1 MGGAAKIPEAA
12 EDRVGSFGEGAACP
26 WLQPPRAVSQLPR
39 SCPAMEGSSSML
51 DAEAVADLVLLDPL
65 TEESL
70 VQTLQERFRRHD
82 IYTYI
87 GNVVISVNP
96 YQALPIYTPEKVEEY
111 HNCSFFAVKPHI
123 YAIADDAYRSLRDRD
138 RDQCILI
145 TGESGAGKTGT
156 GRAAGGAQGTERGWW
171 GEGHSPSTH
180 SPTPMTPCPSLA
192 EASKLVMSYVAAVS
206 SKGEEV
212 NKVKEQ
218 LLQSNPVLEAFGNA
232 KTVRN
237 DNSSRFGKYMDI
249 EFDFKGEPLGGVISN
264 CEYPPAIPGG
274 FHSTHPNLLEK
285 SRIVR
290 HVKGERNFHIFYQ
303 LLAGASPQLLQQ
315 LKLHQDCGHYGYLD
329 RESSNLPGMDDAAN
343 FHAMQDAMRVIGFSA
358 AEVTELLEVTAVVL
372 KLGNIQL
379 SSSFQASGMEAC
391 SITEPQE
398 LREICELIRLDPST
412 LEQALCTRTVK
423 ARDET
428 VLTTLTVP
436 QGYYGRDAL
445 AKNIYSRLFD
455 WLVNRI
461 NTSIQGMLEPQQD
474 PGPPPHTGHNSPL
487 SPQVKSNEQ
496 RKVMGVLDIYGF
508 EIFQDNGFEQFIIN
522 YCNEKLQQIFILMT
536 LKEEQEEYVREIQ
549 WQEGIRD
556 PHPRG
561 RTSCSCPT
569 SAGGVRGAGSGLS
582 VCLTHIYSQGIQW
595 TPVEFFD
602 NSIICNLIENSTNG
616 ILALL
621 DEECLRPGVVNEDT
635 FLTKLNQLLAKHKHY
650 ESKETQN
657 ARHITD
663 ISLPPRCF
671 RIHHYAG
678 KVWQRCGVGLGTVM
692 EMLNCAPLPAWS
704 LTPLPPQ
711 VTYNVTGFIEKNNDL
726 LFRDLSQAMWAAQ
739 HALLRSLFPEGD
751 PQKVSLKLPPTAGF
765 QFKSSVAMLMK
776 NLYSKN
782 PNYIRYRPQQRPPA
796 EAPVPVR
803 PPQNHHCALQS
814 AMVFTPELVL
824 AQVRYLGLME
834 NVRVRRAGYA
844 FRQLYG
850 PFLERYKMLNRRTW
864 PRWNGGD
871 REGTEVLLAG
881 LAFPAEEL
889 AFGHTKIFIRS
900 PRTLFDLERQR
911 QERVSEL
918 ATLIQKMFRG
928 WRCRT
933 QYQLM
938 RKSQILIS
946 AWFRGHRQKNRY
958 KQMKRS
964 ALVLQAYARGWKEL
978 RVSHGGTRFT
988 VISSPHLSSSPA
1000 SLLPLPLAPCL
1011 CWCLPFGLPGLSPP
1025 QSRRLL
1031 RELKS
1036 QCRRHAAATTIAA
1049 HWRGPPLSCCPCRC
1063 VRAVC
1068 LSAHPVGLEPLSS
1081 PLGPNRDWAM
1091 WGTWRQ
1097 GLGNVG
1103 DGTPLSFVGLVV
1115 MSDVLTTGLSPQA
1128 RRTYRKYF
1136 RSSAST
1142 RLANFIYWR
1151 LVQRYLL
1158 GLAKNLPPLSVTDRT
1173 WPPAPYRFLD
1183 KTNQELKNIFY
1194 HWKVGAEGD
1203 GENSSWDLVAPAHLR
1218 VQEVP
1223 GSAAAV
1229 TPGPAAGQ
1237 ALCQRA
1243 LQGQEDPLP
1252 QKVPGQGAGGAGELS
1267 AAVADVFIPSLQQPF
1282 RGDYLGLKQNPKY
1295 QKLHAVAKDKLVM
1308 ADTVRKVNRA
1318 NGKTVPRLLLLT
1330 TEHLVLADPKAAQPK
1345 TVLSISDIRGVS
1357 VTRFSDGFLALH
1369 LKEVPGEGGPGGSGG
1384 PQQG

>member
-1 MGGAAKIPEAA
+1 
-12 EDRVGSFGEGAACP
+12 
-26 WLQPPRAVSQLPR
+26 
-39 SCPAMEGSSSML
+39 MEGTSSML

-65 TEESL
+65 TEQSL
-70 VQTLQERFRRHD
+70 LQTLQERFRRRD

-96 YQALPIYTPEKVEEY
+96 YQSLPIYTPEKVEEY
-111 HNCSFFAVKPHI
+111 RNSSFFAVKPHI

-145 TGESGAGKTGT
+145 TGESGAGKT
-156 GRAAGGAQGTERGWW
+156 
-171 GEGHSPSTH
+171 
-180 SPTPMTPCPSLA
+180 

-264 CEYPPAIPGG
+264 Y
-274 FHSTHPNLLEK
+274 LLEK

-315 LKLHQDCGHYGYLD
+315 LKLRQDCGHYGYLN
-329 RESSNLPGMDDAAN
+329 REGSSLPGMDDAAN
-343 FHAMQDAMRVIGFSA
+343 FHAMQDAMRVIGFSP

-372 KLGNIQL
+372 KLGNVQL

-391 SITEPQE
+391 SISEPQE
-398 LREICELIRLDPST
+398 LREICELIGLDPGT
-412 LEQALCTRTVK
+412 LERALCSRTVK

-461 NTSIQGMLEPQQD
+461 NASIQ
-474 PGPPPHTGHNSPL
+474 
-487 SPQVKSNEQ
+487 VKTDKQ

-536 LKEEQEEYVREIQ
+536 LKEEQEEYVRE
-549 WQEGIRD
+549 
-556 PHPRG
+556 
-561 RTSCSCPT
+561 
-569 SAGGVRGAGSGLS
+569 
-582 VCLTHIYSQGIQW
+582 GIQW

-602 NSIICNLIENSTNG
+602 NSIICNLIENSTTG
-616 ILALL
+616 ILAML

-635 FLTKLNQLLAKHKHY
+635 FLTKLNQLLATHKHY

-657 ARHITD
+657 ARRVTD
-663 ISLPPRCF
+663 ASLPPRCF

-678 KVWQRCGVGLGTVM
+678 K
-692 EMLNCAPLPAWS
+692 
-704 LTPLPPQ
+704 

-726 LFRDLSQAMWAAQ
+726 LFRDLSQAMWAAR

-782 PNYIRYRPQQRPPA
+782 PNYIRCIKP
-796 EAPVPVR
+796 
-803 PPQNHHCALQS
+803 NDTKS

-850 PFLERYKMLNRRTW
+850 PFLQRYKMLNPRTW
-864 PRWNGGD
+864 PRWDRGD

-881 LAFPAEEL
+881 LEFPAEEL

-911 QERVSEL
+911 QERVAQL

-946 AWFRGHRQKNRY
+946 AWFRGHRQMNRY

-964 ALVLQAYARGWKEL
+964 ALILQAYARGWK
-978 RVSHGGTRFT
+978 
-988 VISSPHLSSSPA
+988 
-1000 SLLPLPLAPCL
+1000 
-1011 CWCLPFGLPGLSPP
+1011 
-1025 QSRRLL
+1025 SRRLL

-1049 HWRGPPLSCCPCRC
+1049 HWRGY
-1063 VRAVC
+1063 
-1068 LSAHPVGLEPLSS
+1068 
-1081 PLGPNRDWAM
+1081 
-1091 WGTWRQ
+1091 
-1097 GLGNVG
+1097 
-1103 DGTPLSFVGLVV
+1103 
-1115 MSDVLTTGLSPQA
+1115 QA

-1136 RSSAST
+1136 RSGAST
-1142 RLANFIYWR
+1142 CLANFIYRR
-1151 LVQRYLL
+1151 LVQRYLV

-1183 KTNQELKNIFY
+1183 NTNQELKNIFY
-1194 HWKVGAEGD
+1194 RWKCKKYRD
-1203 GENSSWDLVAPAHLR
+1203 
-1218 VQEVP
+1218 Q
-1223 GSAAAV
+1223 
-1229 TPGPAAGQ
+1229 
-1237 ALCQRA
+1237 
-1243 LQGQEDPLP
+1243 
-1252 QKVPGQGAGGAGELS
+1252 LS
-1267 AAVADVFIPSLQQPF
+1267 ASRRAQLQARLCASELFKDKKTLYPKSLQQPF
-1282 RGDYLGLKQNPKY
+1282 RGDYLGLKKDPKY

-1318 NGKTVPRLLLLT
+1318 SGKTVPRLLLLT

-1345 TVLSISDIRGVS
+1345 TVLSLSDIRGVS

-1369 LKEVPGEGGPGGSGG
+1369 LKEVSTVGAKGDFLLVSDHLIELVTRLYQTFEATTGQALPLHITDRFSTRFPKGDVSITVVESPKASTNGPVCKKKGSNKMEVLVY
-1384 PQQG
+1384 

>member
-1 MGGAAKIPEAA
+1 
-12 EDRVGSFGEGAACP
+12 
-26 WLQPPRAVSQLPR
+26 
-39 SCPAMEGSSSML
+39 MEGTSSML

-145 TGESGAGKTGT
+145 TGESGAGKT
-156 GRAAGGAQGTERGWW
+156 
-171 GEGHSPSTH
+171 
-180 SPTPMTPCPSLA
+180 

-218 LLQSNPVLEAFGNA
+218 LLQSNPVLEG
-232 KTVRN
+232 
-237 DNSSRFGKYMDI
+237 DW
-249 EFDFKGEPLGGVISN
+249 GGSWLN
-264 CEYPPAIPGG
+264 C
-274 FHSTHPNLLEK
+274 HLL
-285 SRIVR
+285 
-290 HVKGERNFHIFYQ
+290 
-303 LLAGASPQLLQQ
+303 SPQPEQ
-315 LKLHQDCGHYGYLD
+315 LKLRQDCGHYGYLD
-329 RESSNLPGMDDAAN
+329 RASSSLPGMDDAAN
-343 FHAMQDAMRVIGFSA
+343 FHAMQDAMRVIGFSP

-391 SITEPQE
+391 SITDPQE
-398 LREICELIRLDPST
+398 LREICELIGLDPST

-461 NTSIQGMLEPQQD
+461 NTSIQ
-474 PGPPPHTGHNSPL
+474 
-487 SPQVKSNEQ
+487 VKSDEQ

-536 LKEEQEEYVREIQ
+536 LKEEQEEYVRE
-549 WQEGIRD
+549 
-556 PHPRG
+556 
-561 RTSCSCPT
+561 
-569 SAGGVRGAGSGLS
+569 
-582 VCLTHIYSQGIQW
+582 GIQW

-602 NSIICNLIENSTNG
+602 NSIICNLIENSTSG
-616 ILALL
+616 ILAML

-635 FLTKLNQLLAKHKHY
+635 FLNKLNQLLAKHKHY

-663 ISLPPRCF
+663 TSLPAHCF

-678 KVWQRCGVGLGTVM
+678 K
-692 EMLNCAPLPAWS
+692 
-704 LTPLPPQ
+704 

-726 LFRDLSQAMWAAQ
+726 LFRDLSQAMWASR
-739 HALLRSLFPEGD
+739 HTLLRSLFPEGD

-782 PNYIRYRPQQRPPA
+782 PNYIRCIKP
-796 EAPVPVR
+796 
-803 PPQNHHCALQS
+803 NDTKS

-850 PFLERYKMLNRRTW
+850 PFLQRYKMLNRRTW
-864 PRWNGGD
+864 PRWDGGD
-871 REGTEVLLAG
+871 REGVEVLMAG

-900 PRTLFDLERQR
+900 PRTLFDLEQQR
-911 QERVSEL
+911 QERVSQL

-946 AWFRGHRQKNRY
+946 AWFRGHRQKNQY

-964 ALVLQAYARGWKEL
+964 ALVLQAYARGWK
-978 RVSHGGTRFT
+978 
-988 VISSPHLSSSPA
+988 
-1000 SLLPLPLAPCL
+1000 
-1011 CWCLPFGLPGLSPP
+1011 
-1025 QSRRLL
+1025 
-1031 RELKS
+1031 
-1036 QCRRHAAATTIAA
+1036 
-1049 HWRGPPLSCCPCRC
+1049 
-1063 VRAVC
+1063 
-1068 LSAHPVGLEPLSS
+1068 
-1081 PLGPNRDWAM
+1081 
-1091 WGTWRQ
+1091 
-1097 GLGNVG
+1097 
-1103 DGTPLSFVGLVV
+1103 
-1115 MSDVLTTGLSPQA
+1115 A

-1142 RLANFIYWR
+1142 RVSNFIYWG

-1158 GLAKNLPPLSVTDRT
+1158 GLAKNLPPLVVTDRT

-1194 HWKVGAEGD
+1194 HWKCKKYRDQLPPSRRAQ
-1203 GENSSWDLVAPAHLR
+1203 L
-1218 VQEVP
+1218 
-1223 GSAAAV
+1223 
-1229 TPGPAAGQ
+1229 Q
-1237 ALCQRA
+1237 AKLCA
-1243 LQGQEDPLP
+1243 S
-1252 QKVPGQGAGGAGELS
+1252 ELFK
-1267 AAVADVFIPSLQQPF
+1267 DKKTLYPKSLQQPF

-1357 VTRFSDGFLALH
+1357 VTHFSDGFLALH
-1369 LKEVPGEGGPGGSGG
+1369 LKEVSTVGAKGDFLLVSDHLIELVTRLHQTFEAISGQVLPLHITDRFSTHFLKGDMSITVVESPKAGTDGPVCKKKGSNKMEVLVH
-1384 PQQG
+1384 

>member
-1 MGGAAKIPEAA
+1 
-12 EDRVGSFGEGAACP
+12 
-26 WLQPPRAVSQLPR
+26 
-39 SCPAMEGSSSML
+39 MEGSSSLL

-70 VQTLQERFRRHD
+70 VQTLRERFRRRD

-96 YQALPIYTPEKVEEY
+96 YQSLPIYTPEKVEEY
-111 HNCSFFAVKPHI
+111 RNCSFFAVKPHI

-145 TGESGAGKTGT
+145 TGESGAGKT
-156 GRAAGGAQGTERGWW
+156 
-171 GEGHSPSTH
+171 
-180 SPTPMTPCPSLA
+180 

-264 CEYPPAIPGG
+264 Y
-274 FHSTHPNLLEK
+274 LLEK

-315 LKLHQDCGHYGYLD
+315 LKLRQDCGHYGYLN
-329 RESSNLPGMDDAAN
+329 REGSSLPGMDDAAN
-343 FHAMQDAMRVIGFSA
+343 FHAMQDAMRVIGFSP

-372 KLGNIQL
+372 KLGNVQL

-391 SITEPQE
+391 SISDPQE
-398 LREICELIRLDPST
+398 LREVCELIG
-412 LEQALCTRTVK
+412 LEPGALERALCSRTVK

-428 VLTTLTVP
+428 VLTSLTVP

-461 NTSIQGMLEPQQD
+461 NASI
-474 PGPPPHTGHNSPL
+474 
-487 SPQVKSNEQ
+487 QVKSDKQ

-536 LKEEQEEYVREIQ
+536 LKEEQEEYVRE
-549 WQEGIRD
+549 
-556 PHPRG
+556 
-561 RTSCSCPT
+561 
-569 SAGGVRGAGSGLS
+569 
-582 VCLTHIYSQGIQW
+582 GIQW

-602 NSIICNLIENSTNG
+602 NSIICNLIENSTTG
-616 ILALL
+616 ILAML

-635 FLTKLNQLLAKHKHY
+635 FLTKLNQLLATHKHY

-657 ARHITD
+657 ARRVTD
-663 ISLPPRCF
+663 ASLPPRCF

-678 KVWQRCGVGLGTVM
+678 K
-692 EMLNCAPLPAWS
+692 
-704 LTPLPPQ
+704 

-726 LFRDLSQAMWAAQ
+726 LFRDLSQAMWAAR

-765 QFKSSVAMLMK
+765 QFKSSVALLMK

-782 PNYIRYRPQQRPPA
+782 PNYIRCIKP
-796 EAPVPVR
+796 
-803 PPQNHHCALQS
+803 NDTKS

-824 AQVRYLGLME
+824 AQARYLGLME

-850 PFLERYKMLNRRTW
+850 PFLQRYKMLNPRTW
-864 PRWNGGD
+864 PRWDRGD

-881 LAFPAEEL
+881 LEFPAEEL

-911 QERVSEL
+911 QERVAQL

-946 AWFRGHRQKNRY
+946 AWFRGHRQMNRY

-964 ALVLQAYARGWKEL
+964 ALILQAYARGWK
-978 RVSHGGTRFT
+978 
-988 VISSPHLSSSPA
+988 
-1000 SLLPLPLAPCL
+1000 
-1011 CWCLPFGLPGLSPP
+1011 
-1025 QSRRLL
+1025 SRRLL

-1036 QCRRHAAATTIAA
+1036 QCRRQAAATTIAA
-1049 HWRGPPLSCCPCRC
+1049 HWRGY
-1063 VRAVC
+1063 
-1068 LSAHPVGLEPLSS
+1068 
-1081 PLGPNRDWAM
+1081 
-1091 WGTWRQ
+1091 
-1097 GLGNVG
+1097 
-1103 DGTPLSFVGLVV
+1103 
-1115 MSDVLTTGLSPQA
+1115 QA

-1142 RLANFIYWR
+1142 CLANFIYRR
-1151 LVQRYLL
+1151 LVHRYLV

-1183 KTNQELKNIFY
+1183 NTNQELKNIFY
-1194 HWKVGAEGD
+1194 RWKCKKYRD
-1203 GENSSWDLVAPAHLR
+1203 QLPASRRAQL
-1218 VQEVP
+1218 
-1223 GSAAAV
+1223 
-1229 TPGPAAGQ
+1229 Q
-1237 ALCQRA
+1237 ARLCA
-1243 LQGQEDPLP
+1243 S
-1252 QKVPGQGAGGAGELS
+1252 ELFK
-1267 AAVADVFIPSLQQPF
+1267 DKKTLYPKSLQQPF
-1282 RGDYLGLKQNPKY
+1282 RGEYLGLKQNPKY

-1318 NGKTVPRLLLLT
+1318 SGKTVPRLLLLT

-1345 TVLSISDIRGVS
+1345 TVLSLSDIRGVS

-1369 LKEVPGEGGPGGSGG
+1369 LKEVSTGAKGDFLLLSEHLIELVTRLHQTFEATTGQALPLHITDRFSTRFPKGDVSITVVESPKASTNGPVCKKKGSNKMEVLVH
-1384 PQQG
+1384 

>member
-1 MGGAAKIPEAA
+1 M
-12 EDRVGSFGEGAACP
+12 EGA
-26 WLQPPRAVSQLPR
+26 
-39 SCPAMEGSSSML
+39 SSLL

-70 VQTLQERFRRHD
+70 VQTLRERFRRHD

-96 YQALPIYTPEKVEEY
+96 YQSLPIYTPEKVEEY

-145 TGESGAGKTGT
+145 TGESGAGKT
-156 GRAAGGAQGTERGWW
+156 
-171 GEGHSPSTH
+171 
-180 SPTPMTPCPSLA
+180 

-218 LLQSNPVLEAFGNA
+218 LLQSNPVLEG
-232 KTVRN
+232 
-237 DNSSRFGKYMDI
+237 DW
-249 EFDFKGEPLGGVISN
+249 GGSWLN
-264 CEYPPAIPGG
+264 C
-274 FHSTHPNLLEK
+274 HLL
-285 SRIVR
+285 
-290 HVKGERNFHIFYQ
+290 
-303 LLAGASPQLLQQ
+303 SPQPEQ
-315 LKLHQDCGHYGYLD
+315 LKLRQDCGHYGYLN
-329 RESSNLPGMDDAAN
+329 RESSSLPGMDDAAN

-358 AEVTELLEVTAVVL
+358 TEVTELLEVTAVVL
-372 KLGNIQL
+372 KLGNVRL

-398 LREICELIRLDPST
+398 LREICELIRLDPGA
-412 LEQALCTRTVK
+412 LEQALCSRTVK
-423 ARDET
+423 ARDEA

-461 NTSIQGMLEPQQD
+461 NAS
-474 PGPPPHTGHNSPL
+474 S
-487 SPQVKSNEQ
+487 QVKSEEQ

-536 LKEEQEEYVREIQ
+536 LKEEQEEYVRE
-549 WQEGIRD
+549 
-556 PHPRG
+556 
-561 RTSCSCPT
+561 
-569 SAGGVRGAGSGLS
+569 
-582 VCLTHIYSQGIQW
+582 GIQW

-602 NSIICNLIENSTNG
+602 NSIICNLIENSTSG
-616 ILALL
+616 ILAML

-635 FLTKLNQLLAKHKHY
+635 FLTKLNQLLATHKHY

-657 ARHITD
+657 ARHVTD
-663 ISLPPRCF
+663 SSLPPRCF

-678 KVWQRCGVGLGTVM
+678 K
-692 EMLNCAPLPAWS
+692 
-704 LTPLPPQ
+704 

-726 LFRDLSQAMWAAQ
+726 LFRDLSQAMWAAR

-765 QFKSSVAMLMK
+765 QFKSSVALLMK

-782 PNYIRYRPQQRPPA
+782 PNYIRCIKP
-796 EAPVPVR
+796 
-803 PPQNHHCALQS
+803 NDTKS

-850 PFLERYKMLNRRTW
+850 PFLQRYKMLSARTW
-864 PRWNGGD
+864 PRWDGGD
-871 REGTEVLLAG
+871 REGAEVLLAG
-881 LAFPAEEL
+881 LPFPTEEL
-889 AFGHTKIFIRS
+889 AFGHTKVFIRS
-900 PRTLFDLERQR
+900 PRTLFDLERRR
-911 QERVSEL
+911 QERVGQL

-946 AWFRGHRQKNRY
+946 AWFRGHRQTNRY

-964 ALVLQAYARGWKEL
+964 ALILQAYARGWK
-978 RVSHGGTRFT
+978 
-988 VISSPHLSSSPA
+988 
-1000 SLLPLPLAPCL
+1000 
-1011 CWCLPFGLPGLSPP
+1011 
-1025 QSRRLL
+1025 
-1031 RELKS
+1031 
-1036 QCRRHAAATTIAA
+1036 
-1049 HWRGPPLSCCPCRC
+1049 
-1063 VRAVC
+1063 
-1068 LSAHPVGLEPLSS
+1068 
-1081 PLGPNRDWAM
+1081 
-1091 WGTWRQ
+1091 
-1097 GLGNVG
+1097 
-1103 DGTPLSFVGLVV
+1103 
-1115 MSDVLTTGLSPQA
+1115 A
-1128 RRTYRKYF
+1128 RRTYRRYF

-1142 RLANFIYWR
+1142 CLANFIYRR
-1151 LVQRYLL
+1151 LVQRYLVR
-1158 GLAKNLPPLSVTDRT
+1158 LAKNLPSPSVMDRS

-1183 KTNQELKNIFY
+1183 DANQQLKNIFY
-1194 HWKVGAEGD
+1194 RWKCKKYLD
-1203 GENSSWDLVAPAHLR
+1203 QLPPARRAQL
-1218 VQEVP
+1218 
-1223 GSAAAV
+1223 
-1229 TPGPAAGQ
+1229 Q
-1237 ALCQRA
+1237 AKLCA
-1243 LQGQEDPLP
+1243 S
-1252 QKVPGQGAGGAGELS
+1252 ELFK
-1267 AAVADVFIPSLQQPF
+1267 DKKTLYPKSLQQPF
-1282 RGDYLGLKQNPKY
+1282 HGDYLGLKQNPKY
-1295 QKLHAVAKDKLVM
+1295 QKLHTVAKDKLVM

-1330 TEHLVLADPKAAQPK
+1330 TERLVLADPKAAQPK
-1345 TVLSISDIRGVS
+1345 SMLSLGDIRGVS

-1369 LKEVPGEGGPGGSGG
+1369 LKEVPGEGVLWAQGVPNRADPPPLA
-1384 PQQG
+1384 PQVSTAGAKGDFLLVSDHLIELVTRLHQTFEATTGAALPLDITDR

>member
-1 MGGAAKIPEAA
+1 
-12 EDRVGSFGEGAACP
+12 
-26 WLQPPRAVSQLPR
+26 
-39 SCPAMEGSSSML
+39 MEGTTPLL
-51 DAEAVADLVLLDPL
+51 DAEAVGDLVLLDPL

-96 YQALPIYTPEKVEEY
+96 YQSLPIYTPEKVEEY

-145 TGESGAGKTGT
+145 TGESGAGKT
-156 GRAAGGAQGTERGWW
+156 
-171 GEGHSPSTH
+171 
-180 SPTPMTPCPSLA
+180 

-218 LLQSNPVLEAFGNA
+218 LLQSNPVLEVWGIWGWN
-232 KTVRN
+232 R
-237 DNSSRFGKYMDI
+237 SW
-249 EFDFKGEPLGGVISN
+249 GEPWLR
-264 CEYPPAIPGG
+264 C
-274 FHSTHPNLLEK
+274 HLL
-285 SRIVR
+285 
-290 HVKGERNFHIFYQ
+290 
-303 LLAGASPQLLQQ
+303 SPQPEQ
-315 LKLHQDCGHYGYLD
+315 LKLRQDCRHYGYLN
-329 RESSNLPGMDDAAN
+329 RESSGLPGMDDAAN
-343 FHAMQDAMRVIGFSA
+343 FHAMQDAMRVIGFSP

-372 KLGNIQL
+372 KLGNVQL

-398 LREICELIRLDPST
+398 LQEICKLIGLDPGT
-412 LEQALCTRTVK
+412 LERALCSRTVK

-461 NTSIQGMLEPQQD
+461 NTSIQ
-474 PGPPPHTGHNSPL
+474 
-487 SPQVKSNEQ
+487 VKSDEQ

-536 LKEEQEEYVREIQ
+536 LKEEQEEYVRE
-549 WQEGIRD
+549 
-556 PHPRG
+556 
-561 RTSCSCPT
+561 
-569 SAGGVRGAGSGLS
+569 
-582 VCLTHIYSQGIQW
+582 GIQW

-602 NSIICNLIENSTNG
+602 NSIICNLIENSTSG
-616 ILALL
+616 ILAML
-621 DEECLRPGVVNEDT
+621 DEECRRPGVVNEDT
-635 FLTKLNQLLAKHKHY
+635 FLTKLNQLLATHKHY

-657 ARHITD
+657 ARRITD
-663 ISLPPRCF
+663 ASLPPRCF

-678 KVWQRCGVGLGTVM
+678 K
-692 EMLNCAPLPAWS
+692 
-704 LTPLPPQ
+704 

-726 LFRDLSQAMWAAQ
+726 LFRDLSQAMWAAR

-782 PNYIRYRPQQRPPA
+782 PNYIRCIKP
-796 EAPVPVR
+796 
-803 PPQNHHCALQS
+803 NDTKS

-850 PFLERYKMLNRRTW
+850 PFLQRYKMLNPRTW
-864 PRWNGGD
+864 PRWDGGD
-871 REGTEVLLAG
+871 REGAEVLLAG
-881 LAFPAEEL
+881 LTFPAEEL

-911 QERVSEL
+911 QERVAQL
-918 ATLIQKMFRG
+918 ATLIQKVFRG

-964 ALVLQAYARGWKEL
+964 ALILQAYARGWK
-978 RVSHGGTRFT
+978 
-988 VISSPHLSSSPA
+988 
-1000 SLLPLPLAPCL
+1000 
-1011 CWCLPFGLPGLSPP
+1011 
-1025 QSRRLL
+1025 
-1031 RELKS
+1031 
-1036 QCRRHAAATTIAA
+1036 
-1049 HWRGPPLSCCPCRC
+1049 
-1063 VRAVC
+1063 
-1068 LSAHPVGLEPLSS
+1068 
-1081 PLGPNRDWAM
+1081 
-1091 WGTWRQ
+1091 
-1097 GLGNVG
+1097 
-1103 DGTPLSFVGLVV
+1103 
-1115 MSDVLTTGLSPQA
+1115 A
-1128 RRTYRKYF
+1128 RRTYRRYF

-1142 RLANFIYWR
+1142 CVANFIYRR
-1151 LVQRYLL
+1151 LVQRYLV
-1158 GLAKNLPPLSVTDRT
+1158 GLAKNLPPLSVADRT

-1183 KTNQELKNIFY
+1183 DTNQELKNIFY
-1194 HWKVGAEGD
+1194 HWKCKKYRD
-1203 GENSSWDLVAPAHLR
+1203 QLPPARRAQL
-1218 VQEVP
+1218 
-1223 GSAAAV
+1223 
-1229 TPGPAAGQ
+1229 Q
-1237 ALCQRA
+1237 AKLCA
-1243 LQGQEDPLP
+1243 SELFKDKKTLYPKSLP
-1252 QKVPGQGAGGAGELS
+1252 
-1267 AAVADVFIPSLQQPF
+1267 QPF
-1282 RGDYLGLKQNPKY
+1282 RGEYLGLKQNPKY

-1318 NGKTVPRLLLLT
+1318 SGKTVPRLLLLT

-1345 TVLSISDIRGVS
+1345 TVLSLSDIRGIS

-1369 LKEVPGEGGPGGSGG
+1369 LKEVPGEGGPGGSGVVSDHLIELVTRLHQTFEAVTGQALPLHITDRFSTRFPKGDVSITVVESPKAGTNG
-1384 PQQG
+1384 PVCKKKGSHKMEVLVH

>member
-1 MGGAAKIPEAA
+1 M
-12 EDRVGSFGEGAACP
+12 EGA
-26 WLQPPRAVSQLPR
+26 
-39 SCPAMEGSSSML
+39 SSLL

-70 VQTLQERFRRHD
+70 VQTLQERFRRRD

-96 YQALPIYTPEKVEEY
+96 YQSLPIYTPEKVEEY

-145 TGESGAGKTGT
+145 TGESGAGKT
-156 GRAAGGAQGTERGWW
+156 
-171 GEGHSPSTH
+171 
-180 SPTPMTPCPSLA
+180 

-218 LLQSNPVLEAFGNA
+218 LLQSNPVLE
-232 KTVRN
+232 
-237 DNSSRFGKYMDI
+237 
-249 EFDFKGEPLGGVISN
+249 GECSTS
-264 CEYPPAIPGG
+264 CAPP
-274 FHSTHPNLLEK
+274 STSQTCQE
-285 SRIVR
+285 
-290 HVKGERNFHIFYQ
+290 
-303 LLAGASPQLLQQ
+303 Q
-315 LKLHQDCGHYGYLD
+315 LKLRQDCGHYGYLN
-329 RESSNLPGMDDAAN
+329 RESSSLPGMDDAAN
-343 FHAMQDAMRVIGFSA
+343 FHAMQDAMRVIGFSP

-372 KLGNIQL
+372 KLGNVQL
-379 SSSFQASGMEAC
+379 SSSFQSSGMEAC

-398 LREICELIRLDPST
+398 LREICELIGLDPGT
-412 LEQALCTRTVK
+412 LEQALCSRTVK

-461 NTSIQGMLEPQQD
+461 NASI
-474 PGPPPHTGHNSPL
+474 
-487 SPQVKSNEQ
+487 QVKSDER

-536 LKEEQEEYVREIQ
+536 LKEEQEEYVRE
-549 WQEGIRD
+549 
-556 PHPRG
+556 
-561 RTSCSCPT
+561 
-569 SAGGVRGAGSGLS
+569 
-582 VCLTHIYSQGIQW
+582 GIQW

-602 NSIICNLIENSTNG
+602 NSIICNLIENSTTG
-616 ILALL
+616 ILAML

-635 FLTKLNQLLAKHKHY
+635 FLTKLNQLLATHKHY

-657 ARHITD
+657 ARHVTD
-663 ISLPPRCF
+663 TSLPPRCF

-678 KVWQRCGVGLGTVM
+678 KV
-692 EMLNCAPLPAWS
+692 
-704 LTPLPPQ
+704 
-711 VTYNVTGFIEKNNDL
+711 TYNVMGFIEKNNDL
-726 LFRDLSQAMWAAQ
+726 LFRDLSQAMWAAR
-739 HALLRSLFPEGD
+739 HALLHSLFPEGD

-765 QFKSSVAMLMK
+765 QFKSSVALLMK

-782 PNYIRYRPQQRPPA
+782 PNYIRCIKP
-796 EAPVPVR
+796 
-803 PPQNHHCALQS
+803 NDTKS

-850 PFLERYKMLNRRTW
+850 PFLQRYKMLNPRTW
-864 PRWNGGD
+864 PHWHGGD
-871 REGTEVLLAG
+871 REGAEVLLAG
-881 LAFPAEEL
+881 LAFPNEEL

-911 QERVSEL
+911 QERVAQL

-946 AWFRGHRQKNRY
+946 AWFRGHRQMNQY
-958 KQMKRS
+958 KKMKRS
-964 ALVLQAYARGWKEL
+964 ALILQAYARGWK
-978 RVSHGGTRFT
+978 V
-988 VISSPHLSSSPA
+988 
-1000 SLLPLPLAPCL
+1000 
-1011 CWCLPFGLPGLSPP
+1011 
-1025 QSRRLL
+1025 
-1031 RELKS
+1031 
-1036 QCRRHAAATTIAA
+1036 
-1049 HWRGPPLSCCPCRC
+1049 
-1063 VRAVC
+1063 
-1068 LSAHPVGLEPLSS
+1068 
-1081 PLGPNRDWAM
+1081 
-1091 WGTWRQ
+1091 
-1097 GLGNVG
+1097 
-1103 DGTPLSFVGLVV
+1103 
-1115 MSDVLTTGLSPQA
+1115 
-1128 RRTYRKYF
+1128 RRTYRRYF

-1142 RLANFIYWR
+1142 CLANFIYRR
-1151 LVQRYLL
+1151 LVQKYLV

-1183 KTNQELKNIFY
+1183 DTNQELKNIFY
-1194 HWKVGAEGD
+1194 HWKCKKYRDQLPPSRRAQ
-1203 GENSSWDLVAPAHLR
+1203 L
-1218 VQEVP
+1218 
-1223 GSAAAV
+1223 
-1229 TPGPAAGQ
+1229 Q
-1237 ALCQRA
+1237 AKLCA
-1243 LQGQEDPLP
+1243 S
-1252 QKVPGQGAGGAGELS
+1252 ELFK
-1267 AAVADVFIPSLQQPF
+1267 DKKTLYPKSLQQPF
-1282 RGDYLGLKQNPKY
+1282 RGEYLGLKQNPKY

-1345 TVLSISDIRGVS
+1345 SVLSLSDIRGVS

-1369 LKEVPGEGGPGGSGG
+1369 LKEFSTVGAKGDFLLVSDHLIELVTRLHQTFEAISGQALPLHITDRFSTRFPKGDVSITVVQSPKASANGPVCKKKGSNKMEVLVH
-1384 PQQG
+1384 

>member
-1 MGGAAKIPEAA
+1 MGSGIGDGKRIWGLGYGIRRAA
-12 EDRVGSFGEGAACP
+12 GSGMRSGIWGMGYGVWDGE
-26 WLQPPRAVSQLPR
+26 QD
-39 SCPAMEGSSSML
+39 MEFRM
-51 DAEAVADLVLLDPL
+51 
-65 TEESL
+65 
-70 VQTLQERFRRHD
+70 ERG
-82 IYTYI
+82 YGTYI

-96 YQALPIYTPEKVEEY
+96 YKALPIYTPEKVEEY

-145 TGESGAGKTGT
+145 TGESGAGKT
-156 GRAAGGAQGTERGWW
+156 
-171 GEGHSPSTH
+171 
-180 SPTPMTPCPSLA
+180 

-264 CEYPPAIPGG
+264 Y
-274 FHSTHPNLLEK
+274 LLEK

-303 LLAGASPQLLQQ
+303 LLAGASPQLLRRCRP
-315 LKLHQDCGHYGYLD
+315 HSVGDLD
-329 RESSNLPGMDDAAN
+329 PPHPLSCCVHP
-343 FHAMQDAMRVIGFSA
+343 QDAMKVIGFSP
-358 AEVTELLEVTAVVL
+358 AEVTELLQVTAVVL

-391 SITEPQE
+391 SITEPQGRDGDRDGNVGSGDPLSPSSALALPSPHTE
-398 LREICELIRLDPST
+398 LREISPH
-412 LEQALCTRTVK
+412 EQAPAPLPS
-423 ARDET
+423 
-428 VLTTLTVP
+428 P

-461 NTSIQGMLEPQQD
+461 NTSIQSDE
-474 PGPPPHTGHNSPL
+474 
-487 SPQVKSNEQ
+487 K

-536 LKEEQEEYVREIQ
+536 LKEEQEEYVRE
-549 WQEGIRD
+549 
-556 PHPRG
+556 
-561 RTSCSCPT
+561 
-569 SAGGVRGAGSGLS
+569 
-582 VCLTHIYSQGIQW
+582 GIQW

-602 NSIICNLIENSTNG
+602 NTIICNLIENNTNG

-635 FLTKLNQLLAKHKHY
+635 FITKLNQLLAKHKHY

-663 ISLPPRCF
+663 TSLPSRCF

-678 KVWQRCGVGLGTVM
+678 K
-692 EMLNCAPLPAWS
+692 
-704 LTPLPPQ
+704 

-726 LFRDLSQAMWAAQ
+726 LFRDLSQAMWAAR

-751 PQKVSLKLPPTAGF
+751 PQKASLKLPPTAGF
-765 QFKSSVAMLMK
+765 QFKSSVALLMK

-782 PNYIRYRPQQRPPA
+782 PNYIRCIKP
-796 EAPVPVR
+796 
-803 PPQNHHCALQS
+803 NDTKS

-824 AQVRYLGLME
+824 AQARYLGLME

-844 FRQLYG
+844 FRQLYA
-850 PFLERYKMLNRRTW
+850 PFLERYKMLSRRTW

-871 REGTEVLLAG
+871 RYGAG

-946 AWFRGHRQKNRY
+946 AWFRGHRVRTGQAVLPLPIPLPLALQAHPTHPLAPPQQKNRY

-964 ALVLQAYARGWKEL
+964 ALLLQAYARGWKVRAGQLQSHQWDWPWCGGAGWVETGAPCAPRRDQEL

-988 VISSPHLSSSPA
+988 LISSPHLSSFSPA
-1000 SLLPLPLAPCL
+1000 SILPLPFTPCL
-1011 CWCLPFGLPGLSPP
+1011 CWCLPLGLPGFSPP

-1031 RELKS
+1031 RELKL
-1036 QCRRHAAATTIAA
+1036 QRRRQAAATTIAA
-1049 HWRGPPLSCCPCRC
+1049 HWRGYQVTGHVPSGHLCPA
-1063 VRAVC
+1063 VRAAV
-1068 LSAHPVGLEPLSS
+1068 S
-1081 PLGPNRDWAM
+1081 
-1091 WGTWRQ
+1091 
-1097 GLGNVG
+1097 
-1103 DGTPLSFVGLVV
+1103 
-1115 MSDVLTTGLSPQA
+1115 GLSVCPP
-1128 RRTYRKYF
+1128 TL
-1136 RSSAST
+1136 SG
-1142 RLANFIYWR
+1142 WR
-1151 LVQRYLL
+1151 LC
-1158 GLAKNLPPLSVTDRT
+1158 PL
-1173 WPPAPYRFLD
+1173 
-1183 KTNQELKNIFY
+1183 
-1194 HWKVGAEGD
+1194 HW
-1203 GENSSWDLVAPAHLR
+1203 
-1218 VQEVP
+1218 
-1223 GSAAAV
+1223 
-1229 TPGPAAGQ
+1229 GQ
-1237 ALCQRA
+1237 A
-1243 LQGQEDPLP
+1243 GT
-1252 QKVPGQGAGGAGELS
+1252 GG
-1267 AAVADVFIPSLQQPF
+1267 
-1282 RGDYLGLKQNPKY
+1282 
-1295 QKLHAVAKDKLVM
+1295 
-1308 ADTVRKVNRA
+1308 
-1318 NGKTVPRLLLLT
+1318 
-1330 TEHLVLADPKAAQPK
+1330 
-1345 TVLSISDIRGVS
+1345 
-1357 VTRFSDGFLALH
+1357 
-1369 LKEVPGEGGPGGSGG
+1369 
-1384 PQQG
+1384 